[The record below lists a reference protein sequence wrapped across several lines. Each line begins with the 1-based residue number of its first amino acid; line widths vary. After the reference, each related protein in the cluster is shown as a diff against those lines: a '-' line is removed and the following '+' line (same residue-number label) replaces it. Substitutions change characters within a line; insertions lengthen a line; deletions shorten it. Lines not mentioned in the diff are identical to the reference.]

1 MEGIHYQTKRLVMI
15 NKILLSFLILISSF
29 SVQAE
34 IIFSVAYENKVQFP
48 YYMGETAKV
57 LDVKPGAAVE
67 LVKLLES
74 KVPGIKVDLKRYPW
88 KRCLNEL
95 EQGNASGAFN
105 ASYKEK
111 RLQFGA
117 YPLKGGSVDTDRR
130 LTTIAY
136 HFYKKKG
143 SDFSWDGKTASGD
156 IKSIGAPRGYSIVS
170 DLKKLGF
177 RVTEANSTEANLKKL
192 QAGRVSAVA
201 LQEVTGDYFLKE
213 NSQFNDLEKVQLPL
227 KTKPYYL
234 MISNQFKA
242 KHPKIAEQIW
252 DAVAEL
258 REEKLQTLTD
268 KYFQ

>member
-1 MEGIHYQTKRLVMI
+1 MI
-15 NKILLSFLILISSF
+15 NKILLAFLIVFSSF

-34 IIFSVAYENKVQFP
+34 ITFTVAYENKVQFP

-57 LDVKPGAAVE
+57 LAEKPGAAVE
-67 LVKLLES
+67 LVKLIES
-74 KVPGIKVDLKRYPW
+74 KVPGIKVELKRYPW
-88 KRCLNEL
+88 KRCLSEL

-111 RLQFGA
+111 RLKFGA
-117 YPLKGGSVDTDRR
+117 YPLKDGSVDTSRR

-136 HFYKKKG
+136 SFYKKKG
-143 SDFSWDGKTASGD
+143 TDFSWDGKKASGK
-156 IKSIGAPRGYSIVS
+156 IKSIGAPRGYSIVG
-170 DLKKLGF
+170 DLKKLGLK
-177 RVTEANSTEANLKKL
+177 VTEANSTEANLKKL
-192 QAGRVSAVA
+192 LAGRVSAVA

-213 NSQFNDLEKVQLPL
+213 SAQFNDLEKVQPPL

-242 KHPKIAEQIW
+242 KHPKVAEQIW

-258 REEKLQTLTD
+258 REQKLQGLTE

>member
-1 MEGIHYQTKRLVMI
+1 MI
-15 NKILLSFLILISSF
+15 NKILLSLFILAISLTA
-29 SVQAE
+29 QAE
-34 IIFSVAYENKVQFP
+34 ITFTVAYENKVQFP

-57 LDVKPGAAVE
+57 LAEKPGAAVE
-67 LVKLLES
+67 LVKLIES
-74 KVPGIKVDLKRYPW
+74 KVPGLKVELKRYPW
-88 KRCLNEL
+88 KRCLSEL

-111 RLQFGA
+111 RLKFGA
-117 YPLKGGSVDTDRR
+117 YPLKSGSVDTDRR

-143 SDFSWDGKTASGD
+143 SEFSWNGKAASGATM
-156 IKSIGAPRGYSIVS
+156 SIGAPRGYSIVS
-170 DLKKLGF
+170 DLKKLGLK
-177 RVTEANSTEANLKKL
+177 VTEANSTKANLKKL
-192 QAGRVSAVA
+192 IAGRVSAVA
-201 LQEVTGDYFLKE
+201 LQEVTGDYFLKD
-213 NSQFNDLEKVQLPL
+213 NAQFNDLEKVQPPL

-252 DAVAEL
+252 NAVAEL
-258 REEKLQTLTD
+258 REDKLQKLTE